1 MKVDLLNEKI
11 DGVGTRLYMIT
22 YTESPTFY
30 SELFIGNGHKDVL
43 LQFFKRN
50 DWDEEFVNGEFSN
63 VNWVFSDKDIDDEDF
78 DEDEFEGEGF
88 ERVEVELIGV
98 VFS

>member
-22 YTESPTFY
+22 YTETPTFY

-88 ERVEVELIGV
+88 EKIEVDLIGV
-98 VFS
+98 VVK